1 MKVPLVSENIQ
12 YFLNEIV
19 SIDCPRC
26 SLGFVLYR
34 CSNNSSGPC
43 CHGAFGSYRR
53 FNGKR
58 VCFRS
63 LLNECV
69 GSGERASS

>member
-12 YFLNEIV
+12 YFLNEIL

-34 CSNNSSGPC
+34 CSNNSSG
-43 CHGAFGSYRR
+43 H
-53 FNGKR
+53 
-58 VCFRS
+58 VVMV
-63 LLNECV
+63 LLGLIDVSMVSECV
-69 GSGERASS
+69 SGVF